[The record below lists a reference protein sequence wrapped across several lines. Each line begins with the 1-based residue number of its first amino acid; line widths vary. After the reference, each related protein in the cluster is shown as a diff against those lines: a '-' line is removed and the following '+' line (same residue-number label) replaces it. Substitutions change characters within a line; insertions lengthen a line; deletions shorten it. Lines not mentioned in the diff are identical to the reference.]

1 MGKLELYLKQAFDL
15 VGYQFILK
23 GDEAR
28 SALEHGQTLFTNP
41 GTSLRTDLPGLAA
54 DANDSIT
61 DSYREASPHIRMPPH
76 QADRVV
82 LEQLES
88 T

>member
-1 MGKLELYLKQAFDL
+1 MGNLELDLKQAFDL
-15 VGYQFILK
+15 VGYQFSLK
-23 GDEAR
+23 EDEAR

-41 GTSLRTDLPGLAA
+41 GTSLRTDLLGPAA

-61 DSYREASPHIRMPPH
+61 DSCREASPHRLPPH
-76 QADRVV
+76 QADRVAV
-82 LEQLES
+82 EQLES

>member
-1 MGKLELYLKQAFDL
+1 MEKLELDLKQAFDL
-15 VGYQFILK
+15 VGYQFSLK
-23 GDEAR
+23 EDEAR

-41 GTSLRTDLPGLAA
+41 GTSLRTVLPGPAA

-61 DSYREASPHIRMPPH
+61 DSCREASPHRLPPH
-76 QADRVV
+76 QVDRVA

>member
-1 MGKLELYLKQAFDL
+1 MGKLELDLKQAFDL
-15 VGYQFILK
+15 VGYQFSLK

-41 GTSLRTDLPGLAA
+41 GTSLRTDLPVPAA
-54 DANDSIT
+54 DPNDSIT
-61 DSYREASPHIRMPPH
+61 DSCREASPHRLPRH

-82 LEQLES
+82 FEQLES

>member
-1 MGKLELYLKQAFDL
+1 MDLKQAFDL
-15 VGYQFILK
+15 VGYQFNLK
-23 GDEAR
+23 EDEAR

-41 GTSLRTDLPGLAA
+41 GTSLRTDLPGPAA

-61 DSYREASPHIRMPPH
+61 DSYREASPHRLPPH
-76 QADRVV
+76 QADRVA
-82 LEQLES
+82 LEQLEH